1 VRPRE
6 GRPLGTVTGPKR
18 DRFRSAIV
26 CATAAVGMAS
36 AQSPSPRADTGVRAG
51 AIVSYQETPG
61 SNIVYHEA
69 KGGMVTAVP
78 PPVPMKREPSA
89 APSKGNGANGG
100 SGEQKLA
107 AAPKAARARERD
119 AAKP

>member
-1 VRPRE
+1 MGP
-6 GRPLGTVTGPKR
+6 VTGPKR
-18 DRFRSAIV
+18 DRFRFAIV
-26 CATAAVGMAS
+26 CATAAVGVAG
-36 AQSPSPRADTGVRAG
+36 AQAPSPKPDTGIPAG

-69 KGGMVTAVP
+69 KGGMVAALP
-78 PPVPMKREPSA
+78 PPAPSKRQVPA

-100 SGEQKLA
+100 AGEQKLA
-107 AAPKAARARERD
+107 AAPKASRARERD